1 MPTSGLPA
9 KHGAGLHLG
18 PFFMTNTK
26 SERILR
32 PTRGLVSVNLGE
44 LWRFRELLGLL
55 AWRDV
60 LVRYKQTYLGVLW
73 AVLQPVLTMVIF
85 SVLFGR
91 LAKFE
96 SWGAP
101 YAVLV
106 LAGLLPWQFFASAL
120 SESSNS
126 LVASARIISKVYF
139 PRLIIPMSAVLGGV
153 LDLLIATGV
162 LLVMMP
168 IYDVAFRPHLLL
180 LPLFFLAAFLP
191 ALAAGIWFSA
201 LNVKYRDVRY
211 VVPFITRLGMYA
223 TPVGFLWQ
231 TLLPP
236 TETWRWLFHLNP
248 LVGPIDGFR
257 WCVLGD
263 KFVPWWPGFWM
274 SIGISVVMLVA
285 GLIYF
290 RRVERTFADIV

>member
-1 MPTSGLPA
+1 
-9 KHGAGLHLG
+9 
-18 PFFMTNTK
+18 MTNTK

-60 LVRYKQTYLGVLW
+60 LVRYKQTYLGVAW
-73 AVLQPVLTMVIF
+73 AVLQPVLTMVVF

-101 YAVLV
+101 YAILT
-106 LAGLLPWQFFASAL
+106 LSALLPWQFFANAL
-120 SESSNS
+120 TESSNS

-139 PRLIIPMSAVLGGV
+139 PRLIIPVSAVLSGT
-153 LDLLIATGV
+153 LDALIATAI
-162 LLVMMP
+162 LLILMP
-168 IYDVAFRPHLLL
+168 IYGVAYRIHLLM

-191 ALAAGIWFSA
+191 ALAAGVWFSA

-211 VVPFITRLGMYA
+211 VVPFLTRIGMYV

-231 TLLPP
+231 TLVPK
-236 TETWRWLFHLNP
+236 EWWLAYNMNP
-248 LVGPIDGFR
+248 LVGAIDGFR

-263 KFVPWWPGFWM
+263 KFMPWWPGFFA
-274 SIGISVVMLVA
+274 SSGATLVVLVL
-285 GLIYF
+285 GLMYF
-290 RRVERTFADIV
+290 RQVEKTFADVV